1 MLIPHNSDPVQ
12 VSSQPVK
19 LGNDSAPKVAP
30 PKTSPS
36 VTVKSSQQPASRQPS
51 PEELKSAANVIN
63 QVLRQSN
70 HSLEFSVDNDT
81 KRPIVKL
88 VDTDTGQLIRQIPSE
103 ETLAISRSIGQFQ
116 QGQLLKEK
124 A

>member
-1 MLIPHNSDPVQ
+1 MLIPNNSSLPQ
-12 VSSQPVK
+12 ASSQPAK
-19 LGNDSAPKVAP
+19 LANDGAHKVVS

-36 VTVKSSQQPASRQPS
+36 TTVKSSQQPARQPS
-51 PEELKSAANVIN
+51 PEELKSAVKVIN

-88 VDTDTGQLIRQIPSE
+88 VDTDTGELIRQIPSE